1 MDSFKNITKENDNVN
16 NSDEEDINIDEII
29 KNVSLNI
36 QKNKKVKLMI
46 MVLE

>member
-1 MDSFKNITKENDNVN
+1 MDSFKNIPKENDNVN

-46 MVLE
+46 MVLD